1 MANDNK
7 LLNINT
13 TEIHRENFPSADML
27 KKKIYERNF
36 NKALSI
42 IYPRLEQ
49 INLTNPY
56 VRIMK
61 SDFHIPSQ
69 QPISVPCAHLAS
81 QDPQG
86 KAGAG
91 QISVPCAHLA
101 SQDPQGKAGAYQ
113 IPEVVLTDVMNFLLE
128 KGYRMAN
135 IEDPLCNHIGW
146 RISF

>member
-1 MANDNK
+1 MANDNRFS
-7 LLNINT
+7 NINT
-13 TEIHRENFPSADML
+13 TEIHRQNFPSADML

-42 IYPRLEQ
+42 IHPRLEQ
-49 INLTNPY
+49 IDLTNPY

-69 QPISVPCAHLAS
+69 QQVPVGAHLVS

-86 KAGAG
+86 
-91 QISVPCAHLA
+91 Q
-101 SQDPQGKAGAYQ
+101 AGAYQ

-128 KGYRMAN
+128 KGYRMVD

>member
-86 KAGAG
+86 KAGA
-91 QISVPCAHLA
+91 
-101 SQDPQGKAGAYQ
+101 YQ

-128 KGYRMAN
+128 KGYRIAD